1 MSHVSTQ
8 LAATKLPVASEK
20 RTRSRSIPN
29 FVLPLQFSEQ
39 KRTADRRSRGF
50 IQISFGWPPLSPS
63 FPLTSRV
70 CPLCLHI
77 PSSGPAVLLSFTFNS
92 ERNLWVER
100 INSRFAAQESTIVPA
115 VLGLVVAW
123 SRSELVLPDFLQSCP
138 LQIEDAAPIRPSFN
152 HRQLHSTLGLI
163 QSRFVPPESQQ
174 TTWRCG
180 RPFHCPTSI
189 GHIAAVEM

>member
-138 LQIEDAAPIRPSFN
+138 LQIEDAAPIRPSSTIDNCTQPLDSYSQDSSLPSRSRPLGVAVGPFTA
-152 HRQLHSTLGLI
+152 QL
-163 QSRFVPPESQQ
+163 QS
-174 TTWRCG
+174 G
-180 RPFHCPTSI
+180 I
-189 GHIAAVEM
+189 